1 MEKKESVGL
10 IEAYSYRLIEEVA
23 DEFSISP
30 MKMRK
35 LLITAGVYEN
45 ETSELISRLKAE
57 GKTNSEI
64 QNITGLSRSS
74 VNGYLPYTK
83 VIYKNSE
90 SSVGADRVRLLRKR
104 RKACDELQRSSTEQA
119 LWDCIVSYQDFKFYT
134 YSGLPFKYSIRRG
147 KSGKYTKELIVD
159 RRSESKTLTWSSV
172 VLAFNRAINM
182 TGQIID
188 KPKALGDIRGISY
201 IYPLFYRFGLI
212 KVPDKVARKMTG
224 KLEK

>member
-74 VNGYLPYTK
+74 VNGYLPYTM
-83 VIYKNSE
+83 
-90 SSVGADRVRLLRKR
+90 
-104 RKACDELQRSSTEQA
+104 
-119 LWDCIVSYQDFKFYT
+119 
-134 YSGLPFKYSIRRG
+134 
-147 KSGKYTKELIVD
+147 LIV
-159 RRSESKTLTWSSV
+159 K
-172 VLAFNRAINM
+172 
-182 TGQIID
+182 
-188 KPKALGDIRGISY
+188 
-201 IYPLFYRFGLI
+201 
-212 KVPDKVARKMTG
+212 
-224 KLEK
+224 